1 MEELKMIEMM
11 DELLDMI
18 NGNEKSK
25 TKLMYVQRKLLAIKQ
40 SAQSRVDETE
50 SEYAPDHMDPYEKWL
65 ENERIERTLNNL

>member
-18 NGNEKSK
+18 NGDEKPK
-25 TKLMYVQRKLLAIKQ
+25 TKLMYVQRKLMDIKK

-50 SEYAPDHMDPYEKWL
+50 NEYSPDHMDPYEKWL

>member
-18 NGNEKSK
+18 NGDEKPK
-25 TKLMYVQRKLLAIKQ
+25 TKLMYVQRKLMDIKK

-50 SEYAPDHMDPYEKWL
+50 NEYSPDHKDPYETWL
-65 ENERIERTLNNL
+65 ENERIERILNNL

>member
-18 NGNEKSK
+18 NGDEKPK
-25 TKLMYVQRKLLAIKQ
+25 TKLMYVQRKLLALKKD
-40 SAQSRVDETE
+40 AQEKVDDTE
-50 SEYAPDHMDPYEKWL
+50 NEYSPDHMDPYEKWL

>member
-18 NGNEKSK
+18 NGNETSK

-40 SAQSRVDETE
+40 NAQSKVDDTE
-50 SEYAPDHMDPYEKWL
+50 KEYAPDHMDPYEKWL
-65 ENERIERTLNNL
+65 ENERTERILNNL

>member
-18 NGNEKSK
+18 NGDEKPK
-25 TKLMYVQRKLLAIKQ
+25 TKLMYVQRKLLTMKKD
-40 SAQSRVDETE
+40 AQEKVDDTE
-50 SEYAPDHMDPYEKWL
+50 KEYAPDHMDPYEKWL